1 MSEFTINY
9 SEQEISLI
17 KQKVKEYPW
26 ARMSNN
32 DGWEL
37 GTNKN
42 YLKELCEYWVS
53 DFNWG
58 KQEKLINS
66 FSNFKTNVDD
76 IDIHFIEEKGSGTNP
91 KPLLLMHG
99 WPGSIVEFLEI
110 IKPLAHPE
118 EFGGNTE
125 DAFTVIAPSLPGF
138 GFSGAPKNLL
148 DQEKWLKF

>member
-42 YLKELCEYWVS
+42 YLKEIK
-53 DFNWG
+53 N
-58 KQEKLINS
+58 KNI
-66 FSNFKTNVDD
+66 
-76 IDIHFIEEKGSGTNP
+76 
-91 KPLLLMHG
+91 LLHLN
-99 WPGSIVEFLEI
+99 
-110 IKPLAHPE
+110 K
-118 EFGGNTE
+118 
-125 DAFTVIAPSLPGF
+125 
-138 GFSGAPKNLL
+138 
-148 DQEKWLKF
+148 LKFYKTSIK